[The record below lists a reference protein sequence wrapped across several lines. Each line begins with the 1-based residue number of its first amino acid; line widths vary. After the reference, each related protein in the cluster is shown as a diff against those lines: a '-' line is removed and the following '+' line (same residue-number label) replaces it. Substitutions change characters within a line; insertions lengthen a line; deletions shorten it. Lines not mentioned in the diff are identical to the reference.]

1 MAVYPLDF
9 YRRAEAKWKQ
19 RAGTLRTEGDYL
31 RSTGTALQSDG
42 PGCSRLG
49 THSDPSTLP
58 PNNLFRNVSWRS

>member
-9 YRRAEAKWKQ
+9 YRRAEAKWKR
-19 RAGTLRTEGDYL
+19 RAGTLGTEGGLPKKHGDSAPVRWPWL
-31 RSTGTALQSDG
+31 
-42 PGCSRLG
+42 RLG